1 MADKKFTASDSADV
15 ITADPQPANTSE
27 PTYPIA
33 DFVKAARKLFGYS
46 GALVKAALDMA
57 GKDSYTVEE
66 AKQIVETFAH
76 KPVTN

>member
-15 ITADPQPANTSE
+15 ITTDPQPVNTSE
-27 PTYPIA
+27 PTYSIA

-46 GALVKAALDMA
+46 NALVKTALDMA
-57 GKDSYTVEE
+57 GKERYAVEE
-66 AKQIVETFAH
+66 AKQIVTAFAN